1 MMNKRW
7 AIVIF
12 AVITAAFSIQS
23 GCKKETTPPVD
34 EPDPVVTCTA
44 NITGGCFDEWKDIT
58 TGVYPYYEPA
68 GDFLKT
74 LNLLAS
80 LPPEIGGPGPVTTEK
95 TTDSY
100 SGAMAAKLISKVF
113 SPQQGTNIF
122 LPGLVASSELN
133 IPAQTIDLGKPYT
146 GRPVS
151 FKGYYKYFPVSGDS
165 ALIEVLLTKYN
176 TSLHKR
182 DTIAITKN
190 IIKNTVSSYTL
201 FDYALTYHSTD
212 TPDTA
217 VILLVSSAGINFQN
231 LQGCTG
237 QIGSTMYVDEIYFGM

>member
-1 MMNKRW
+1 MKRQRW
-7 AIVIF
+7 TILAFAIIT
-12 AVITAAFSIQS
+12 AVISIQS
-23 GCKKETTPPVD
+23 GCKKDKEPPVD
-34 EPDPVVTCTA
+34 QPDPPVTCTL
-44 NITGGCFDEWKDIT
+44 NITGGCLDEWKDIT
-58 TGVYPYYEPA
+58 TGVYPYYEPS
-68 GDFLKT
+68 GDYLKT

-95 TTDSY
+95 TTESY

-122 LPGLVASSELN
+122 LPGLVATSELD
-133 IPAQTIDLGKPYT
+133 IPNQTIDLGKPYT

-190 IIKNTVSSYTL
+190 IITNTVSSYTL
-201 FDYALTYHSTD
+201 FDYPLTYHSTAN
-212 TPDTA
+212 PDTA

-237 QIGSTMYVDEIYFGM
+237 QIGSIMFVDEISFGM